1 MQLKATVV
9 LYHVQKN
16 QTGGRWGGWFKK
28 KNARWLLCFLAKS
41 NTEKFDKADTAQS
54 ENFIHSSAIFYSNTP
69 VRSVYKVWES
79 SWDLQC

>member
-16 QTGGRWGGWFKK
+16 QTGGRWGDGFK

-41 NTEKFDKADTAQS
+41 NTEKFDKADTARS
-54 ENFIHSSAIFYSNTP
+54 ENFIQSSAIFYSNTP
-69 VRSVYKVWES
+69 VRSVYTVWES